1 MNPLNRAM
9 LSFRSLRP
17 QQFLPLT
24 PRLRP
29 KKLPC
34 PLLLRLPVRYPRS
47 SRAARFLHLLPSVH
61 RRFVDCT
68 CRPPRLRQIRLRLPR
83 TLLRVWSLWSLV
95 VLSLLLSPSAPSSS
109 ASRSSNACRAA
120 RFLTPFPRPHR
131 TLPIPRAHKSQRR
144 ILPQLHRLQLRFP
157 LGVGLVARVGVR

>member
-9 LSFRSLRP
+9 LSFRSLRL
-17 QQFLPLT
+17 QQFLPLN

-34 PLLLRLPVRYPRS
+34 PLLRRLPVRYPCS

-95 VLSLLLSPSAPSSS
+95 VLSLLLNPSSPSSS
-109 ASRSSNACRAA
+109 GTRSSNACRAA
-120 RFLTPFPRPHR
+120 LFLTPFPRPQR
-131 TLPIPRAHKSQRR
+131 SPPISRARKSRRR
-144 ILPQLHRLQLRFP
+144 ILPRLHRLPPRFP
-157 LGVGLVARVGVR
+157 LDVGLVARVGVR